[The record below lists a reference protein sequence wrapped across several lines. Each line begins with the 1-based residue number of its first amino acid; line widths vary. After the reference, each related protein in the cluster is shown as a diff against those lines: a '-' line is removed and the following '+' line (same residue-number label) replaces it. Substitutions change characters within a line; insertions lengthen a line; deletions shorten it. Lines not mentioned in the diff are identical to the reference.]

1 MTQYTFCVLRLK
13 VVKIFHQEKTKS
25 LMKHHWLPLRARQI
39 VFNVPNNLDNFNP
52 QYYHH
57 ALQIMA
63 SGQT

>member
-1 MTQYTFCVLRLK
+1 MTQYTFYVLRLK
-13 VVKIFHQEKTKS
+13 FLKIFHQKKIKS
-25 LMKHHWLPLRARQI
+25 LIKHHWLPLRASQI
-39 VFNVPNNLDNFNP
+39 VFNVPNNLDNSNP